1 MPGVSGLARVLER
14 SKRRMSCRVHAEG
27 RQHNGIV
34 LDLSGS
40 GLFIQTGARLSPGAR
55 VDLDLSL
62 PDEVA
67 RMQVDV
73 VRRKQVPAQLL
84 TVAQGG
90 IGVRIVSAPES
101 YYRFLQHLQQAE
113 QAAGAGPP
121 PAAAAPVREATPPR
135 VAPTLAAPGA
145 SRPATPAAPAPPAP
159 PRPAPAAPKVAEPPK
174 PRFRVRV
181 CQTQGARSRVIDVA
195 AHDAEEAGRQVL
207 RELGE
212 EWKLLKVE
220 AL

>member
-1 MPGVSGLARVLER
+1 MT
-14 SKRRMSCRVHAEG
+14 CRVHFEG

-40 GLFIQTGARLSPGAR
+40 GLFIQTSAKLSPGAR
-55 VDLDLSL
+55 VDIDLSL
-62 PDEVA
+62 PDDTA

-90 IGVRIVSAPES
+90 LGVRIVSAPES
-101 YYRFLQHLQQAE
+101 YYRFLQELQERERQEGKLPAPE
-113 QAAGAGPP
+113 ASTAPP
-121 PAAAAPVREATPPR
+121 RSAPRPAAAR
-135 VAPTLAAPGA
+135 VAPAP
-145 SRPATPAAPAPPAP
+145 TPVAPP
-159 PRPAPAAPKVAEPPK
+159 PPK

-195 AHDAEEAGRQVL
+195 ATDAEAASRQVL
-207 RELGE
+207 GELGAD
-212 EWKLLKVE
+212 WKLLKVDP
-220 AL
+220 L

>member
-1 MPGVSGLARVLER
+1 MT
-14 SKRRMSCRVHAEG
+14 CRVHADG

-40 GLFIQTGARLSPGAR
+40 GLFIQTSAKLSPGAR
-55 VDLDLSL
+55 VDIDLSL
-62 PDEVA
+62 PDDTA
-67 RMQVDV
+67 RMQIEV

-90 IGVRIVSAPES
+90 IGVRILTAPET
-101 YYRFLQHLQQAE
+101 YYRFLHDLQEKEREAAR
-113 QAAGAGPP
+113 QAAQSESESAPP
-121 PAAAAPVREATPPR
+121 RTAAAPQK
-135 VAPTLAAPGA
+135 
-145 SRPATPAAPAPPAP
+145 
-159 PRPAPAAPKVAEPPK
+159 PAPAARPVSPSRPTAPPPPKPAPPPEPPK

-195 AHDAEEAGRQVL
+195 AVNADTASRQVL
-207 RELGE
+207 AELGE

-220 AL
+220 PL

>member
-1 MPGVSGLARVLER
+1 
-14 SKRRMSCRVHAEG
+14 MSCRVHVEG

-40 GLFIQTGARLSPGAR
+40 GLFIQTGAKLSPGAR
-55 VDLDLSL
+55 VDIDLSL

-90 IGVRIVSAPES
+90 IGVRIVSAPEA
-101 YYRFLQHLQQAE
+101 YYRFLQQLQERERQQHGESGSAD
-113 QAAGAGPP
+113 GPQP
-121 PAAAAPVREATPPR
+121 VAAPARGATPCR
-135 VAPTLAAPGA
+135 VAPASAAPQA
-145 SRPATPAAPAPPAP
+145 ARPLAPPAPPAP
-159 PRPAPAAPKVAEPPK
+159 PKPAAPPK
-174 PRFRVRV
+174 PHFRVRV
-181 CQTQGARSRVIDVA
+181 CQTQGARSRVVDVA
-195 AHDAEEAGRQVL
+195 ATDAQEASRQVL

-212 EWKLLKVE
+212 EWKLLMVE
-220 AL
+220 PL

>member
-1 MPGVSGLARVLER
+1 MT
-14 SKRRMSCRVHAEG
+14 CRVHFEG

-40 GLFIQTGARLSPGAR
+40 GLFIQTSAKLSPGAR
-55 VDLDLSL
+55 VDIDLSL
-62 PDEVA
+62 PDATA

-101 YYRFLQHLQQAE
+101 YYRFLHHLQATEREQRDTEE
-113 QAAGAGPP
+113 QAAAASPVRP
-121 PAAAAPVREATPPR
+121 SVAPAAAAQ
-135 VAPTLAAPGA
+135 AAPA
-145 SRPATPAAPAPPAP
+145 RPAAPAAPPPAP
-159 PRPAPAAPKVAEPPK
+159 PPPQ

-181 CQTQGARSRVIDVA
+181 CQTQGARSRVIDT
-195 AHDAEEAGRQVL
+195 EARSPDEASRQVL
-207 RELGE
+207 AQLGE
-212 EWKLLKVE
+212 EWKLLKVDP
-220 AL
+220 L